1 MLAPLLRVSLLVLSS
16 MSVVLRLLV
25 ILSLMALLLVLLEV
39 LILMVGPLVRLT
51 FRTRTALILMMMRMM
66 LPYTAILRT
75 VVLLRRNLCGNGLG
89 LRGGEGIN
97 GGKNFVA
104 RHLIRNLH
112 RPPPPY
118 LRPFSLLF
126 PLSDL
131 LLAAPFSLDSNS
143 PAAIPT
149 AEAALDGGV
158 PTATSSTGRDDD
170 GGVDGIVD
178 VDGDDFAWVDQ
189 WIEDGGD
196 AAGFWAAPGEAGPLT
211 GGIWGTPI
219 GGETLADGVVAVGEA
234 VAGCS

>member
-1 MLAPLLRVSLLVLSS
+1 
-16 MSVVLRLLV
+16 
-25 ILSLMALLLVLLEV
+25 
-39 LILMVGPLVRLT
+39 
-51 FRTRTALILMMMRMM
+51 
-66 LPYTAILRT
+66 
-75 VVLLRRNLCGNGLG
+75 
-89 LRGGEGIN
+89 
-97 GGKNFVA
+97 
-104 RHLIRNLH
+104 
-112 RPPPPY
+112 
-118 LRPFSLLF
+118 LLF

-170 GGVDGIVD
+170 GGVAGIVD

-189 WIEDGGD
+189 WIDDGGD
-196 AAGFWAAPGEAGPLT
+196 AAGFWAAPGEARPLT

-234 VAGCS
+234 VAADEPTSMSDLAQTDATDVDMEGENLAAVGGSSSFAESINLGMWY

>member
-1 MLAPLLRVSLLVLSS
+1 LEALFKTSLE
-16 MSVVLRLLV
+16 VVL
-25 ILSLMALLLVLLEV
+25 
-39 LILMVGPLVRLT
+39 LMVWPVARLT

-118 LRPFSLLF
+118 RRPFSLLF

-149 AEAALDGGV
+149 AQGAHDAQISTESRGHADVDCG
-158 PTATSSTGRDDD
+158 PTATAAG
-170 GGVDGIVD
+170 DGIAAD
-178 VDGDDFAWVDQ
+178 
-189 WIEDGGD
+189 EDW
-196 AAGFWAAPGEAGPLT
+196 AG
-211 GGIWGTPI
+211 
-219 GGETLADGVVAVGEA
+219 
-234 VAGCS
+234 VAGISMHLWSLSYD

>member
-1 MLAPLLRVSLLVLSS
+1 VWQW
-16 MSVVLRLLV
+16 
-25 ILSLMALLLVLLEV
+25 
-39 LILMVGPLVRLT
+39 VG
-51 FRTRTALILMMMRMM
+51 FA
-66 LPYTAILRT
+66 
-75 VVLLRRNLCGNGLG
+75 
-89 LRGGEGIN
+89 RGIRHKWRE
-97 GGKNFVA
+97 NFVA

-118 LRPFSLLF
+118 RRPFSLLF

-170 GGVDGIVD
+170 GGVAGIVD

-219 GGETLADGVVAVGEA
+219 GDETLADGVVAVGEA
-234 VAGCS
+234 VAADEPTSMSDLAQTDATDVDMEGENLAAVGGSSSFADSINLGMWY

>member
-1 MLAPLLRVSLLVLSS
+1 
-16 MSVVLRLLV
+16 VVL
-25 ILSLMALLLVLLEV
+25 
-39 LILMVGPLVRLT
+39 LMVWPVVRLT
-51 FRTRTALILMMMRMM
+51 FRMRTALILMMMRMM

-75 VVLLRRNLCGNGLG
+75 VVLLRRKLCGNGLG

-118 LRPFSLLF
+118 RRPFSLLF

-158 PTATSSTGRDDD
+158 PTATSSTGREDD
-170 GGVDGIVD
+170 GGVAGIVD
-178 VDGDDFAWVDQ
+178 VDGEDFAWVDQ

-196 AAGFWAAPGEAGPLT
+196 AARFWAAPGEAGPLI

-219 GGETLADGVVAVGEA
+219 GGETLSAGETLADGVVAVGEA
-234 VAGCS
+234 IAADEPASMSHLAQTNARAANRPASPAFGAV